1 MTLRQTLAV
10 SQRQEMRM
18 NPRLYQAMDLLYLP
32 LLELEQHLKQELVG
46 NPFLDLEEPEEE
58 EFAEE
63 APPEEEI
70 PVKEDEKAEID
81 WEEILLDGFD
91 PGYRSGSTHE
101 DLESHERV
109 AETRLDLYDHLLE
122 QLYQNH
128 GFENG
133 QVELGEEIIG
143 NINEDGFLTC
153 TLEEIAALTG
163 KPMPMIEM
171 VLSRI
176 QGFDPTG
183 IGARD
188 LRECLLLQIAER
200 LGADSLP
207 YRIVHD
213 RFEELSAHKYH
224 DIARAL
230 GISAHEI
237 QAAAD
242 QIADFDPKPGRKY
255 AESPTSYVTP
265 DIIVVEVDGHY
276 VVTLNDGDL
285 PRLRISPSYQALA
298 QNGHFKGPAKEF
310 VQTKLNSAN
319 WIIQAIEQRRQTML
333 KVMHVILDRQGEF
346 FESGIHCLRPL
357 TLKEVADE
365 IGMHESTVSRVT
377 NQKWVQTP
385 RGVFP
390 LKFFFSSGLSTEEG
404 DDVSARGVKARIE
417 EMIKGENP
425 LDPLTDQQIVE
436 KLKSEGV
443 NIARRTVQKYRD
455 QLGILSSR
463 YRKRV

>member
-1 MTLRQTLAV
+1 
-10 SQRQEMRM
+10 M

-58 EFAEE
+58 FAEQAE
-63 APPEEEI
+63 TEEETAA
-70 PVKEDEKAEID
+70 EDDEEID

-91 PGYRSGSTHE
+91 SGYRSGSTHE
-101 DLESHERV
+101 DLEAHERV
-109 AETRLDLYDHLLE
+109 AETTLDLYDHLLE
-122 QLYQNH
+122 QLYQNN

-133 QVELGEEIIG
+133 HVELGEEIIG
-143 NINEDGFLTC
+143 NISEEGFLTC
-153 TLEEIAALTG
+153 SVEEIASLTSHSTA
-163 KPMPMIEM
+163 EVEA
-171 VLSRI
+171 VLRRI

-183 IGARD
+183 VGARD

-200 LGADSLP
+200 LGRDSLA

-213 RFEELSAHKYH
+213 YFEELSAHKYH
-224 DIARAL
+224 DIARAI
-230 GISAHEI
+230 GISAHEV
-237 QAAAD
+237 QEAAD
-242 QIADFDPKPGRKY
+242 EIADFDPKPGRKY
-255 AESPTSYVTP
+255 AEPPTSYVTP
-265 DIIVVEVDGHY
+265 DIIVELVDGVY

-285 PRLRISPSYQALA
+285 PRLRISPSYQMLA
-298 QNGHFKGPAKEF
+298 QNGEFKGQAKEF
-310 VQTKLNSAN
+310 VQGKLNSAN

-333 KVMHVILDRQGEF
+333 KVMHVLLDRQREF
-346 FESGIHCLRPL
+346 FENGIQCLRPL

-365 IGMHESTVSRVT
+365 IAMHESTVSRVT

-404 DDVSARGVKARIE
+404 EDVSARGVKARIE
-417 EMIKGENP
+417 EMIKDENP
-425 LDPLTDQQIVE
+425 HDPLTDQQIVE
-436 KLKSEGV
+436 MLKGEGV